1 MRIICIP
8 SCFLKIYTVGGAYLS
23 DGTSRVDAHG
33 HKFYDENGI
42 LRFSI
47 YSNQIKKVYGP
58 GGFLV
63 CPFYYYYKTNCPS
76 RHIRSNVSKVGITA
90 YQVASGVD
98 DVNTKKMVST
108 VRYYDLQG
116 HESATPFPGF
126 NIEVTHFTDGTT
138 QSQKIVK

>member
-1 MRIICIP
+1 MQIICIP

-23 DGTSRVDAHG
+23 DGTSRVDVHG

-63 CPFYYYYKTNCPS
+63 CPFYYYYKTNCS
-76 RHIRSNVSKVGITA
+76 SLHIWRNVSKVGITA
-90 YQVASGVD
+90 YQVPSGVD
-98 DVNTKKMVST
+98 DVNTTKTVST

-116 HESATPFPGF
+116 HESATPISGF

-138 QSQKIVK
+138 QSQKFVK

>member
-8 SCFLKIYTVGGAYLS
+8 SCCLKIYTVGGAYLS
-23 DGTSRVDAHG
+23 DGTSRVDVHG
-33 HKFYDENGI
+33 QKFYDENGI

-76 RHIRSNVSKVGITA
+76 LHIWENVSEVGITA
-90 YQVASGVD
+90 YQVDSGVD
-98 DVNTKKMVST
+98 DVNTTKTVST
-108 VRYYDLQG
+108 ERYYDHQD
-116 HESATPFPGF
+116 HERATPFSGF